1 MASKVVFTV
10 MSLHSRVLE
19 GVGYKAGFYE
29 KLLEASPVFGR
40 ANTSQDE
47 PNTGHGWAHQ
57 QWQ

>member
-47 PNTGHGWAHQ
+47 PNTGHG
-57 QWQ
+57 